1 MANKITFELEGL
13 RDLLKEVETLADDIK
28 EEIDI
33 EMDASLTEME
43 ATARR
48 LAPVDMGFLRAR
60 ITAKR
65 EATLSYE
72 LVAQSYYAPYVEFGT
87 KTKVDVPAGLE
98 DYAIQFWSGKRFA
111 RGGNRAQPFFFPA
124 IFAVRPKM
132 IERIKNILNEK
143 RG

>member
-48 LAPVDMGFLRAR
+48 LAPVDMNFLRSS